1 MPSLKTARR
10 SALALLAGVPLLALE
25 PSAALADSPFATLNG
40 SWAGAGQI
48 KLEGGNSESLKCRA
62 YYTAKDE
69 GAGLGLAIRCAS
81 ASNKIELRANLI
93 YAAGKVSGDWE
104 ERQFNAGGSVSGQA
118 SGNKINLAIT
128 GGGVSGS
135 LTVALSGTTHSVS
148 IQTTGIGLRAV
159 NINLSR
165 S

>member
-1 MPSLKTARR
+1 MPSLKMARL
-10 SALALLAGVPLLALE
+10 SALALFAGVPLLALE
-25 PSAALADSPFATLNG
+25 PSAARADSPFATLNG

>member
-1 MPSLKTARR
+1 MPAINTARR
-10 SALALLAGVPLLALE
+10 SALALIAAASLFALA
-25 PSAALADSPFATLNG
+25 PSAALAENPFATLNG
-40 SWAGAGQI
+40 TWSGAGQI
-48 KLEGGNSESLKCRA
+48 KLEGGSSESLKCRA
-62 YYTAKDE
+62 YYTAKDD

-81 ASNKIELRANLI
+81 ASNKIELRANLT
-93 YAAGKVSGDWE
+93 YAGGKVSGDWE
-104 ERQFNAGGSVSGQA
+104 ERQFNAGGSVTGQA

-128 GGGVSGS
+128 GGGVNGS
-135 LTVALSGTTHSVS
+135 LTVALSGASHSVS

>member
-1 MPSLKTARR
+1 MPSTKSARR
-10 SALALLAGVPLLALE
+10 SALALIAAASMLL
-25 PSAALADSPFATLNG
+25 PAAAMAENPFATLNG
-40 SWAGAGQI
+40 TWSGAGQI
-48 KLEGGNSESLKCRA
+48 KLEGGSSESLKCRA
-62 YYTAKDE
+62 YYTAKDDN
-69 GAGLGLAIRCAS
+69 AGLGLAIRCAS
-81 ASNKIELRANLI
+81 ASNKIELRANLV
-93 YAAGKVSGDWE
+93 YAGGKISGDWE

-118 SGNKINLAIT
+118 SGSRINLAIT
-128 GGGVSGS
+128 GGGVNGS

>member
-1 MPSLKTARR
+1 MSFIKTARR
-10 SALALLAGVPLLALE
+10 SAQALIAVAPLLACG
-25 PSAALADSPFATLNG
+25 PSAALAENPFPNLNG

-48 KLEGGNSESLKCRA
+48 KLEGGSSESLKCRA
-62 YYTAKDE
+62 YYTTKDD

-81 ASNKIELRANLI
+81 ASNKIELRANLT
-93 YAAGKVSGDWE
+93 YAGGKVSGDWE

-118 SGNKINLAIT
+118 SGSKINLAIT
-128 GGGVSGS
+128 GGGVNGS
-135 LTVALSGTTHSVS
+135 LTVALSGATHSVS